1 MQKMQKV
8 QTSLRIDEIKFLKA
22 KEILAD
28 LGINFTEAVNIFTS
42 MIVAKKG
49 LPFEVKLPN
58 KETKK
63 VINDITANKN
73 MKEVSLNELKVEMG
87 FDEKT

>member
-1 MQKMQKV
+1 MQKV

>member
-1 MQKMQKV
+1 MQKV
-8 QTSLRIDEIKFLKA
+8 QTSLRIDEIKFIKA
-22 KEILAD
+22 KEILAE

-42 MIVAKKG
+42 MIVAKQG

-58 KETKK
+58 KETKQA
-63 VINDITANKN
+63 INDITSNKN
-73 MKEVSLNELKVEMG
+73 IKEITLNELKVEMG

>member
-1 MQKMQKV
+1 MQKV
-8 QTSLRIDEIKFLKA
+8 QTSLRIDEVKFIKA

-42 MIVAKKG
+42 MIVVKQG

-58 KETKK
+58 KETKQA
-63 VINDITANKN
+63 INDITANKN
-73 MKEVSLNELKVEMG
+73 IKEITLNELKVEMG